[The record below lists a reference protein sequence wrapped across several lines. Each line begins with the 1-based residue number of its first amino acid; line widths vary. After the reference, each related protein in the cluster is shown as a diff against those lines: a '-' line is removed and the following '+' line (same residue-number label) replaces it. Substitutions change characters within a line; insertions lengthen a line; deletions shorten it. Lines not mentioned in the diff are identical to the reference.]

1 MKVAPFPTS
10 MPSNNIS
17 LSLIGGDDM
26 LPGVK
31 CNIRELD
38 EVLMR
43 DVGNKI
49 SESGKWPMLIDPTG
63 QATTFLRYR
72 DTNYLCALNPQ
83 QMQPEVIRLALLG
96 SIR

>member
-1 MKVAPFPTS
+1 MKKFVDFLLLLTEAEE
-10 MPSNNIS
+10 
-17 LSLIGGDDM
+17 

-43 DVGNKI
+43 DVGNRIKD
-49 SESGKWPMLIDPTG
+49 SGKWPMLIDPTG
-63 QATTFLRYR
+63 QASTFLRYR

-83 QMQPEVIRLALLG
+83 DMQEEKIRLALLG
-96 SIR
+96 AIR